1 MISKDPPRN
10 PKMLAS
16 FRLSELRTGNI
27 TLDLNKIINILK
39 VVYYA
44 HSGVFLTLVM
54 TVWEDG
60 RLFMS

>member
-1 MISKDPPRN
+1 MISKDPPRD

-27 TLDLNKIINILK
+27 TLDLNKIINIFK

-44 HSGVFLTLVM
+44 HSGVF
-54 TVWEDG
+54 
-60 RLFMS
+60 